1 MAEEHVRSFAV
12 IVAGTDEE
20 YQSSVL
26 SGIMDAAKTEQVNAS
41 VFASF
46 GGVLDNPLCD
56 IGEYNIYN
64 LINYSRF
71 DGFILLTN
79 TICPLEIRKKCEELG
94 LVEKTE
100 KRFSAKDLV
109 RKALAIIV
117 LIVAAVLVMIKINHA
132 ETFWQGFFYTFIVW
146 LSITWFDALVLDCIW
161 FCHSKRM
168 RIPGT
173 EDMKEYHDYLFHI
186 KQSCIG
192 TLLGIPSC
200 AVVGLFVALAS

>member
-1 MAEEHVRSFAV
+1 MENRGIEMIVLIECLIAIAV
-12 IVAGTDEE
+12 FSLIV
-20 YQSSVL
+20 VP
-26 SGIMDAAKTEQVNAS
+26 MDLK
-41 VFASF
+41 
-46 GGVLDNPLCD
+46 NPLGVISD
-56 IGEYNIYN
+56 Y
-64 LINYSRF
+64 
-71 DGFILLTN
+71 
-79 TICPLEIRKKCEELG
+79 PPEIRKKCEELG

-132 ETFWQGFFYTFIVW
+132 ETFWQGFLNTFIVW
-146 LSITWFDALVLDCIW
+146 LSISWFDALVLDCIW

-173 EDMKEYHDYLFHI
+173 EDMKAYHDYLFHI